1 MTFLSGPNSVGNPV
15 EIETPVPLGPR
26 NCVQSSAATVTSDN
40 DAIINAKGMY
50 LIFDI
55 EKSMRC
61 YLVERSRVFNA
72 VRWILVDGRRKRKEE
87 SAAACVAAMTHGVA
101 QNKPISARAL
111 SSTWSPEPLTPL
123 SRTAP
128 ERESQGRDQCSG

>member
-72 VRWILVDGRRKRKEE
+72 VRWILVDGRRKRKED
-87 SAAACVAAMTHGVA
+87 
-101 QNKPISARAL
+101 
-111 SSTWSPEPLTPL
+111 L
-123 SRTAP
+123 SRGSMLIPAT
-128 ERESQGRDQCSG
+128 EDYVRQGRAAES